1 MTRLK
6 KPERDVIVK
15 PHMPPIKKAQSSKDR
30 SKRYIPNLAE
40 FYFRPTHDWSHDE
53 ASQLFAKT
61 EPPKGFELDT
71 IQFEDCV
78 QSMKRLPNKS
88 IDLVIADPPFGIDFD
103 GKSSVYN
110 RDENLVIEGY
120 EEATDYHAFT
130 GAWIEELPRI
140 MKPTSTAY
148 IFSGWTNLESV
159 LTGAR
164 EAGLVTLNHL
174 IWRYPFGV
182 YTKKRFVSSH
192 YHILVLVKD
201 PKKYFFN
208 KIENYPEDVWLFK
221 RKYRTGQA
229 KNATTLPLDV
239 VSRCVDYSSKP
250 GDIVLDP
257 FIGNGT
263 TAIASKSN
271 FRHFIGFEVNE
282 QLRPLLVEEIA
293 KVEPGQS
300 YTSYSE
306 RLPTIEELSER
317 YPKAYREYVRRE
329 VKD

>member
-1 MTRLK
+1 MHMTVNSHMSPSK
-6 KPERDVIVK
+6 KSPSVK
-15 PHMPPIKKAQSSKDR
+15 ER

-40 FYFRPTHDWSHDE
+40 FYFKPTHDWSQDE

-61 EPPKGFELDT
+61 DSPKGFELNS
-71 IQFEDCV
+71 ILFEDCV
-78 QSMKRLPNKS
+78 KGMKRLPGKS
-88 IDLVIADPPFGIDFD
+88 IDLIIADPPFGIGFD

-120 EEATDYHAFT
+120 EEVKDYHAFT
-130 GAWIEELPRI
+130 VAWLAELPRI

-148 IFSGWTNLESV
+148 VFSGWTNLESV
-159 LTGAR
+159 LQGAR
-164 EAGLVTLNHL
+164 KAGLVTLNHL
-174 IWRYPFGV
+174 IWHYPFGV

-192 YHILVLVKD
+192 YHIVVLVKD

-208 KIENYPEDVWLFK
+208 KIENYPEDVWIFK
-221 RKYRTGQA
+221 RQYKTGKI

-239 VSRCVDYSSKP
+239 VSRCVDFSSRP

-257 FIGNGT
+257 FMGNGT
-263 TAIASKSN
+263 TAIAAQSS
-271 FRHFIGFEVNE
+271 FRHFIGFEINE
-282 QLRPLLVEEIA
+282 QLEPLLEEEIY

-300 YTSYSE
+300 YTPYNE

-317 YPKAYREYVRRE
+317 YPQAYREYVRRE
-329 VKD
+329 EKD

>member
-6 KPERDVIVK
+6 KPERNVIVK
-15 PHMPPIKKAQSSKDR
+15 LHMPPSKKAQSTKER

-40 FYFRPTHDWSHDE
+40 FYFKPTYDWSYDE
-53 ASQLFAKT
+53 ASQLFRKT

-71 IQFEDCV
+71 ILYEDCV
-78 QSMKRLPNKS
+78 QGMKRLPPKS

-110 RDENLVIEGY
+110 RDEKLVIEGY
-120 EEATDYHAFT
+120 EEAEDYHAFT
-130 GAWIEELPRI
+130 EAWLAELPRI

-148 IFSGWTNLESV
+148 VFSGWTNLESV

-164 EAGLVTLNHL
+164 KAGLVTLNHL
-174 IWRYPFGV
+174 IWHYPFGV

-192 YHILVLVKD
+192 YHILVFVKN

-221 RKYRTGQA
+221 RKYRTGLA

-239 VSRCVDYSSKP
+239 VSRCVDFSSKP
-250 GDIVLDP
+250 GDIVVDP
-257 FIGNGT
+257 FMGNGT
-263 TAIASKSN
+263 TGVATKSN
-271 FRHFIGFEVNE
+271 FRHFIGFEINE
-282 QLRPLLVEEIA
+282 QLRALHENEVSKIEL
-293 KVEPGQS
+293 GQS
-300 YTSYSE
+300 YTPYSE

-317 YPKAYREYVRRE
+317 YPKAYREYLRQE
-329 VKD
+329 EKG